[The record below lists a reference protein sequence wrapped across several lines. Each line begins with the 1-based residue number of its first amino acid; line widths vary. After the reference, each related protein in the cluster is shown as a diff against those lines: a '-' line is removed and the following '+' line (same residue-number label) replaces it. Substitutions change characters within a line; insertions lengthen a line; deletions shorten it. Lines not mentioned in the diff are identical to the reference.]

1 MRGTHNKGGYKRGGL
16 INEALYREGGLLY
29 RRGKVVKANVMEE
42 FLAIANTILL
52 GSHTRHLKQNK
63 TFNRPFYSCVP
74 SCQAF
79 DLE

>member
-1 MRGTHNKGGYKRGGL
+1 MR
-16 INEALYREGGLLY
+16 ALNREGGLLY

-52 GSHTRHLKQNK
+52 GSPTRHLKQNK
-63 TFNRPFYSCVP
+63 TCNRPFYSCVL
-74 SCQAF
+74 SCQAL

>member
-1 MRGTHNKGGYKRGGL
+1 MG
-16 INEALYREGGLLY
+16 ALYREGGLLY
-29 RRGKVVKANVMEE
+29 HRGKVVKANVMEK

-52 GSHTRHLKQNK
+52 SSHTRHLKQNK
-63 TFNRPFYSCVP
+63 ICNRPFYCCVL

>member
-1 MRGTHNKGGYKRGGL
+1 MR
-16 INEALYREGGLLY
+16 ALYREGGLLY

-52 GSHTRHLKQNK
+52 GSRTRHLKQNK
-63 TFNRPFYSCVP
+63 TCNRPFYSCVL
-74 SCQAF
+74 SCQAL

>member
-1 MRGTHNKGGYKRGGL
+1 MR
-16 INEALYREGGLLY
+16 ALYREGGLLY

-52 GSHTRHLKQNK
+52 SFHTRHLKQNK
-63 TFNRPFYSCVP
+63 ICNRPFYSCVP

>member
-1 MRGTHNKGGYKRGGL
+1 MR
-16 INEALYREGGLLY
+16 ALYREGGLLY

-42 FLAIANTILL
+42 LLAIANTILL

-63 TFNRPFYSCVP
+63 TFNRKFCSCVP